1 MEKRILELGNEKL
14 EIKVNYRTSYR
25 LTKFRNRLSN
35 NKAILAADRDVI
47 EEIRKI
53 TESGK
58 EITGE
63 VVLDLSP
70 KAREYFIEA
79 TKKDEE
85 LFSMEEQFEIVKI
98 LTGIEDENKIEKLFD
113 TEVIMNGY
121 DSLSEKLIAAVSMV
135 FMNAKDGLQV
145 VE

>member
-35 NKAILAADRDVI
+35 NKDILKADRDVI

-58 EITGE
+58 EITGD
-63 VVLDLSP
+63 VVLSLSP
-70 KAREYFIEA
+70 KAREYLVDA
-79 TKKDEE
+79 SNKDAE
-85 LFSMEEQFEIVKI
+85 LFSIEEQFEIVKI

>member
-35 NKAILAADRDVI
+35 NKDILKADKEVI

-58 EITGE
+58 EITGD
-63 VVLDLSP
+63 VVLSLSP
-70 KAREYFIEA
+70 KAREYLVDA
-79 TKKDEE
+79 SNKDAE
-85 LFSMEEQFEIVKI
+85 LFSIEEQFEIVKI

-113 TEVIMNGY
+113 AEVIMNGY
-121 DSLSEKLIAAVSMV
+121 DSLSSKLTTAVSMV

>member
-35 NKAILAADRDVI
+35 NKDILKADKEVI

-58 EITGE
+58 EITGD
-63 VVLDLSP
+63 VVLSLSP
-70 KAREYFIEA
+70 KAREYLVDA
-79 TKKDEE
+79 SNKDAE
-85 LFSMEEQFEIVKI
+85 LFSIEEQFEIVKI

-113 TEVIMNGY
+113 AEVIMNGY
-121 DSLSEKLIAAVSMV
+121 DSLSSKLTTAVSMV
-135 FMNAKDGLQV
+135 FMNAKDGL
-145 VE
+145 

>member
-35 NKAILAADRDVI
+35 NKDILKADKDVI

-58 EITGE
+58 EITGD
-63 VVLDLSP
+63 VVLSLSP
-70 KAREYFIEA
+70 KAREYLVDA
-79 TKKDEE
+79 SNKDAE
-85 LFSMEEQFEIVKI
+85 LFSIEEQFEIVKI
-98 LTGIEDENKIEKLFD
+98 LTGIEDEDKIEKLFD
-113 TEVIMNGY
+113 AEVIMNGY
-121 DSLSEKLIAAVSMV
+121 DSLSSKLTTAVSMV